1 MTQTITSKIAKRDE
15 PELQIFESAS
25 TDRMAQMLL
34 VMAAELHV
42 LRDRMRCL
50 EFILTER
57 GIAHERGKA
66 GSCRLETFPH
76 SAPDFSP
83 TEGAVRDD
91 AGPGRLGQVHRHLE
105 VRGKLEHIHLPAAFA
120 AFQGAF
126 LKDG

>member
-15 PELQIFESAS
+15 PELQIFDSAS

-57 GIAHERGKA
+57 GIVGE
-66 GSCRLETFPH
+66 SQL
-76 SAPDFSP
+76 DQFSP
-83 TEGAVRDD
+83 TPQQEQILLRDREAFVAHLFEVMD
-91 AGPGRLGQVHRHLE
+91 GRAKSTSGRSKPLVPTKSE
-105 VRGKLEHIHLPAAFA
+105 N
-120 AFQGAF
+120 
-126 LKDG
+126 